1 MEKGLLLTGLVGF
14 HQVQRDWT
22 QVGHRGLT
30 GGPAGQAQQSGR
42 GLGLSPEMRRWRWP
56 CLAISRF
63 WLELVGTRR
72 GNTWVVGW
80 PGLQVVSLCLE
91 VHLTDW
97 AHAEPR
103 LCVKE
108 AHPTGLVG
116 VGSPGHTHDTY
127 R

>member
-42 GLGLSPEMRRWRWP
+42 GLGLSPEMSRWRWP
-56 CLAISRF
+56 CLAISRS
-63 WLELVGTRR
+63 WLELVGTRC

-91 VHLTDW
+91 VRLTELGTCRTQ
-97 AHAEPR
+97 AVCE
-103 LCVKE
+103 
-108 AHPTGLVG
+108 
-116 VGSPGHTHDTY
+116 GSPPHRAGGCGVSWPHT
-127 R
+127 